1 MLGVDPLTLR
11 SWDTAEP
18 APAERR
24 RPDHDARSRVGQEGQ
39 ARCGMAHPGGRG
51 GRTCGR
57 RDIRLVSMSRAFRR
71 APPPQPQ
78 LHSVSYPP
86 LLASPPSNPSCF
98 RDHSITA
105 LAFGLPLAPHRPEKH
120 ERRREWV
127 YPAEALARIQRW
139 YTDEQAREEVDED
152 TTVADAPTSNS
163 GGDRQAKKEAKGGAM
178 EMALRTF
185 AERREL
191 SL

>member
-1 MLGVDPLTLR
+1 MIT
-11 SWDTAEP
+11 
-18 APAERR
+18 
-24 RPDHDARSRVGQEGQ
+24 SRKHPHLWILPKGGIEAGESSGQ
-39 ARCGMAHPGGRG
+39 AAVREAWEEAGTPPS
-51 GRTCGR
+51 
-57 RDIRLVSMSRAFRR
+57 L
-71 APPPQPQ
+71 PPP
-78 LHSVSYPP
+78 SDDVRIMM
-86 LLASPPSNPSCF
+86 LALESAKKGK
-98 RDHSITA
+98 RGAVWHIQVVEVEERVVDAI
-105 LAFGLPLAPHRPEKH
+105 LDWPEKH